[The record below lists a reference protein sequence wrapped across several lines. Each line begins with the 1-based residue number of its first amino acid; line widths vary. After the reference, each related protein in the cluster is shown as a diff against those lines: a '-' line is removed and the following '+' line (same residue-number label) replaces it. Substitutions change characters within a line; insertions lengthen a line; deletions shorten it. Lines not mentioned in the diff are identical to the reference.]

1 MNDIFHYSSY
11 IDEDHYI
18 NMCREGTSWIEID
31 DAQVIKKQWSRS
43 VKDSYS
49 YYFYRK
55 MLSKI

>member
-31 DAQVIKKQWSRS
+31 DAQVIKKQ
-43 VKDSYS
+43 
-49 YYFYRK
+49 
-55 MLSKI
+55 